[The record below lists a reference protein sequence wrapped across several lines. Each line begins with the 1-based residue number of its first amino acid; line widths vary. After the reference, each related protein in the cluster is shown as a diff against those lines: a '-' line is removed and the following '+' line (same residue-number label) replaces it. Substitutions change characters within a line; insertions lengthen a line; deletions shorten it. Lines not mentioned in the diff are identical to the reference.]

1 MNLKLGTS
9 LLLALPFLASAQG
22 LSAQGFIASF
32 LIFANTVLIPFLLG
46 IAFLF
51 FIFNVIRFFVAGG
64 GNEDDRTKAKDL
76 AIYGVLAF
84 VIMVVFW
91 GIVNLLAGSLGFAG
105 KNVPTPDYLEKN
117 GKSFPTSNSNSPS
130 ASPTPP
136 PAPAAKVTCPSPTE
150 DIEAY
155 CSCQTTTN
163 YYTCLEG

>member
-1 MNLKLGTS
+1 MKLKLGTS

-22 LSAQGFIASF
+22 LSAQGFIGNF

-51 FIFNVIRFFVAGG
+51 FIFNVIRFFVVGG
-64 GNEDDRTKAKDL
+64 SNEDDHTKARDL

-84 VIMVVFW
+84 VIIVVFW
-91 GIVNLLAGSLGFAG
+91 GIVNLLSSSLGFAG

-130 ASPTPP
+130 TSPTPP
-136 PAPAAKVTCPSPTE
+136 PAPATKATCPSPTV

-155 CSCQTTTN
+155 CSCQTTID
-163 YYTCLEG
+163 YDTCLEG